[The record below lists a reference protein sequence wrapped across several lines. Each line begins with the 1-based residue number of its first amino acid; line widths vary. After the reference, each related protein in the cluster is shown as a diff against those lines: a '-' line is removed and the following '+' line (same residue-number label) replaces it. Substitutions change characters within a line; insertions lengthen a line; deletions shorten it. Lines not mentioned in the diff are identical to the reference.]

1 MTKTAIT
8 NAAFSFRNTYD
19 LANIHRLACRQQTP
33 KDRETN
39 RVTAGCKFITQFYR
53 KLQAMKTTRIATTL
67 LIFALTLNA
76 SAEDTAKAAANTVPV
91 ELSAVIID
99 DHTGDVVNTDGIQ
112 PLVMPDLVELINAVL
127 DKAKPVTLM
136 HIEVDDFAE
145 NSPVNRMTFVP
156 FSVAK
161 PPTAPSPDLP
171 LRTLTIEAEKYR
183 KDRAEWQKGI
193 RLYQQCGIND
203 AGVFV
208 RQVTATQLKVSERFD
223 AMLAARNG
231 RDFNRSDIVG
241 CFTMAAKL
249 LGNDGRRVIIINS
262 DCIDLPV
269 KRAPR
274 RTALTPQEL
283 PQDIELIFC
292 NKSHRPEQVNLFRGI
307 PNKKFSAPSMK
318 TAFSLL
324 VDMLGKDAILQ
335 EMPSDGRT
343 SGVK

>member
-1 MTKTAIT
+1 MPGGGISGCQEPARGPFI
-8 NAAFSFRNTYD
+8 AR
-19 LANIHRLACRQQTP
+19 ACRLTLRVAP
-33 KDRETN
+33 ARETDC
-39 RVTAGCKFITQFYR
+39 VTKDYAPVTPIFRTLRI
-53 KLQAMKTTRIATTL
+53 MKPARIVTTM
-67 LIFALTLNA
+67 FALVLTLNA
-76 SAEDTAKAAANTVPV
+76 YGEDTAKPAASNDPV

-99 DHTGDVVNTDGIQ
+99 DRTDDVVNTDGIQ
-112 PLVMPDLVELINAVL
+112 PLAMPDLVELIKAVL
-127 DKAKPVTLM
+127 DKVRPVTLM

-145 NSPVNRMTFVP
+145 NSPVDRMTFVP
-156 FSVAK
+156 FAVAK
-161 PPTAPSPDLP
+161 PPTVPSPDLP
-171 LRTLTIEAEKYR
+171 LRTLTIEADKYR
-183 KDRAEWQKGI
+183 KERAEWQKNI
-193 RLYQQCGIND
+193 RLYQQNGVND
-203 AGVFV
+203 ADVFV
-208 RQVTATQLKVSERFD
+208 RQVAATQLKVSERFD

-249 LGNDGRRVIIINS
+249 LGNDGKRVIIINS

-292 NKSHRPEQVNLFRGI
+292 NKSHRPEEVNLFRGI

-318 TAFSLL
+318 TAFTLL
-324 VDMLGKDAILQ
+324 VDMLGKDAIPQ
-335 EMPSDGRT
+335 KMPSDGRT